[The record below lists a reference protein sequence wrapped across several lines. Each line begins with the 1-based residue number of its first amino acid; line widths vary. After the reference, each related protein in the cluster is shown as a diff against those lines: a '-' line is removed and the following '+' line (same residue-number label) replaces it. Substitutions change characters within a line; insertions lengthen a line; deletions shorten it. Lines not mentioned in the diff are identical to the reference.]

1 MDRIE
6 ALISELTLEEKVS
19 ILSGSS
25 AWHTTAVPR
34 LNIPRVKMTDGPIG
48 ARGDSVSG
56 ATSACFPS
64 ASCLSSS
71 WDKDSVEEIA
81 KAIGIEA
88 KSKDADVLLGP
99 TINLHRHPLG
109 GRHFECYSEDP
120 LLTGELASSY
130 VKGVQSVGVSACLKH
145 FIGND
150 TEYQRHFVSSNIDDR
165 TLRELYL
172 LPFEMGVKAGS
183 LSVMSAYNQLNNVFC
198 SSNEEILT
206 NILKEEWNFHGYV
219 VSDWGAAQ
227 DTIGNA
233 NGGLECEMPGPARS
247 WGENL
252 VKAVNNGKVDE
263 EVVDD
268 KVRRILRVAN
278 FTGRLDDPTENPEQ
292 SNDLE
297 EDRLLIRTA
306 GSEGMVLLKNDEVLP
321 FKKETLKKLA
331 VIGPNALKGQYLG
344 GGSASLNPHYVVHP
358 LEGLKSAFGDS
369 AEINY
374 AKGCHTYKFLPGI
387 SSDLFKDNDGFKVEF
402 YNGQDFEG
410 SPIETKI
417 LKGNKFWAMGGF
429 GLDIVAQSERPSL
442 SVRFSGELQ
451 PEHSGEYNFEIFSIG
466 PSKLSING
474 ENLIDNW
481 SSQEPGDAFFGMG
494 SAPKREKIK
503 FEKGKTYSLEVEYKW
518 EGRFPA
524 VQIGMQPPD
533 QFDLMEEAINLAK
546 EADAVVLIAGT
557 NSDWETEGNDRANLD
572 LPSNQNELIETICKL
587 NKNTVVVLNTG
598 SPCEMPWI
606 DNVNAILQCWFP
618 GQEFGNSLADILIG
632 KVNPSGKLPTTFPK
646 KLSDTPAYS
655 TYPGKDLQMDYEEG
669 LFIGY
674 RWYDRE
680 SIEPLFPFGHGLS
693 YTSFEYSNL
702 RAIPPKG
709 DSSVAAF
716 EVDIT
721 NTGDVAGKE
730 VLQGYITVNKSQ
742 IERPQKELKKFEKI
756 SLESGETKK
765 VKFELSEKDLSFW
778 STENNAWQV
787 EPAEYLFSIGASATD
802 IKDSVSVWLG

>member
-198 SSNEEILT
+198 SSNEQILT
-206 NILKEEWNFHGYV
+206 NILKEEWNFPGYV

-233 NGGLECEMPGPARS
+233 NGGLDCEMPGPARS

-268 KVRRILRVAN
+268 KVRRILRVAD
-278 FTGRLDDPTENPEQ
+278 FTGRLDDPTESPEQ

-306 GSEGMVLLKNDEVLP
+306 GSEGMVLLKNDQVLP
-321 FKKETLKKLA
+321 FKKETVKKLA

-387 SSDLFKDNDGFKVEF
+387 SSDLFKENDGFKVEF

-709 DSSVAAF
+709 NSSVAAF

>member
-130 VKGVQSVGVSACLKH
+130 VRGVQSVGVSACLKH

-206 NILKEEWNFHGYV
+206 NILKEEWNFPGYV

-233 NGGLECEMPGPARS
+233 NGGLDCEMPGPARS

-268 KVRRILRVAN
+268 KVRRILRVAD
-278 FTGRLDDPTENPEQ
+278 FTGRLDDPTESPEQ

-306 GSEGMVLLKNDEVLP
+306 GSEGMVLLKNDQVLP
-321 FKKETLKKLA
+321 FKKETVKKLA

-387 SSDLFKDNDGFKVEF
+387 SSDLFKENDGFKVEF

-546 EADAVVLIAGT
+546 EADAVVLIVGT

-606 DNVNAILQCWFP
+606 DNANAILQCWFP

-756 SLESGETKK
+756 SLEPGETKK

>member
-198 SSNEEILT
+198 SSNEQILT
-206 NILKEEWNFHGYV
+206 NILKEEWNFPGYV

-233 NGGLECEMPGPARS
+233 NGGLDCEMPGPARS

-252 VKAVNNGKVDE
+252 VKAVNNGKVEE

-268 KVRRILRVAN
+268 KVRRILRVAD
-278 FTGRLDDPTENPEQ
+278 FTGRLDDPTESPEQ

-306 GSEGMVLLKNDEVLP
+306 GSEGMVLLKNDQVLP
-321 FKKETLKKLA
+321 FKKETVKKLA

-606 DNVNAILQCWFP
+606 DNAKAILQCWFP

>member
-1 MDRIE
+1 
-6 ALISELTLEEKVS
+6 
-19 ILSGSS
+19 
-25 AWHTTAVPR
+25 
-34 LNIPRVKMTDGPIG
+34 
-48 ARGDSVSG
+48 
-56 ATSACFPS
+56 
-64 ASCLSSS
+64 
-71 WDKDSVEEIA
+71 
-81 KAIGIEA
+81 
-88 KSKDADVLLGP
+88 
-99 TINLHRHPLG
+99 
-109 GRHFECYSEDP
+109 
-120 LLTGELASSY
+120 
-130 VKGVQSVGVSACLKH
+130 
-145 FIGND
+145 
-150 TEYQRHFVSSNIDDR
+150 
-165 TLRELYL
+165 
-172 LPFEMGVKAGS
+172 
-183 LSVMSAYNQLNNVFC
+183 
-198 SSNEEILT
+198 
-206 NILKEEWNFHGYV
+206 
-219 VSDWGAAQ
+219 
-227 DTIGNA
+227 
-233 NGGLECEMPGPARS
+233 
-247 WGENL
+247 
-252 VKAVNNGKVDE
+252 
-263 EVVDD
+263 
-268 KVRRILRVAN
+268 
-278 FTGRLDDPTENPEQ
+278 
-292 SNDLE
+292 
-297 EDRLLIRTA
+297 
-306 GSEGMVLLKNDEVLP
+306 
-321 FKKETLKKLA
+321 
-331 VIGPNALKGQYLG
+331 
-344 GGSASLNPHYVVHP
+344 
-358 LEGLKSAFGDS
+358 
-369 AEINY
+369 
-374 AKGCHTYKFLPGI
+374 
-387 SSDLFKDNDGFKVEF
+387 
-402 YNGQDFEG
+402 
-410 SPIETKI
+410 
-417 LKGNKFWAMGGF
+417 
-429 GLDIVAQSERPSL
+429 
-442 SVRFSGELQ
+442 
-451 PEHSGEYNFEIFSIG
+451 
-466 PSKLSING
+466 
-474 ENLIDNW
+474 
-481 SSQEPGDAFFGMG
+481 
-494 SAPKREKIK
+494 
-503 FEKGKTYSLEVEYKW
+503 
-518 EGRFPA
+518 
-524 VQIGMQPPD
+524 MQPPD

-606 DNVNAILQCWFP
+606 DNANAILQCWFP

-709 DSSVAAF
+709 NSSVAAF

>member
-206 NILKEEWNFHGYV
+206 NILKEEWNFPGYV

-233 NGGLECEMPGPARS
+233 NGGLDCEMPGPARS

-278 FTGRLDDPTENPEQ
+278 FTGRLDDPTESPEQ

-306 GSEGMVLLKNDEVLP
+306 GSEGMVLLKNDQVLP
-321 FKKETLKKLA
+321 FKKETVKKLA

-387 SSDLFKDNDGFKVEF
+387 SSDLFKENDGFKVEF

-709 DSSVAAF
+709 NSSVAAF

>member
-206 NILKEEWNFHGYV
+206 NILKEEWNFPGYV

-233 NGGLECEMPGPARS
+233 NGGLDCEMPGPARS

-268 KVRRILRVAN
+268 KVRRILRVAD
-278 FTGRLDDPTENPEQ
+278 FTGRLDDPTESPEQ

-306 GSEGMVLLKNDEVLP
+306 GSEGMVLLKNDQVLP
-321 FKKETLKKLA
+321 FKKETVKKLA

-387 SSDLFKDNDGFKVEF
+387 SSDLFKENDGFKVEF

-606 DNVNAILQCWFP
+606 DNAKAILQCWFP

-709 DSSVAAF
+709 NSSVAAF

>member
-198 SSNEEILT
+198 SSNEQILT
-206 NILKEEWNFHGYV
+206 NILKEEWNFPGYV

-233 NGGLECEMPGPARS
+233 NGGLDCEMPGPARS

-387 SSDLFKDNDGFKVEF
+387 SSDLFKENDGFKVEF

-709 DSSVAAF
+709 NSSVAAF

>member
-198 SSNEEILT
+198 SSNEQILT
-206 NILKEEWNFHGYV
+206 NILKEEWNFPGYV

-233 NGGLECEMPGPARS
+233 NGGLDCEMPGPARS

-268 KVRRILRVAN
+268 KVRRILRVAD
-278 FTGRLDDPTENPEQ
+278 FTGRLDDPTESPEQ

-306 GSEGMVLLKNDEVLP
+306 GSEGMVLLKNDQVLP
-321 FKKETLKKLA
+321 FKKETVKKLA

-387 SSDLFKDNDGFKVEF
+387 SSDLFKENDGFKVEF

-606 DNVNAILQCWFP
+606 DNAKAILQCWFP